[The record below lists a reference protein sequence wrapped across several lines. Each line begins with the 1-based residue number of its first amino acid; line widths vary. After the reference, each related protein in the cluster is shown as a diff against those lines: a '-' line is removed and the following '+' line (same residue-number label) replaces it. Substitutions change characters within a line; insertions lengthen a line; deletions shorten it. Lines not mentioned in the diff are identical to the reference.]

1 VHVAHLSLT
10 DFRSYP
16 AAELELEPGVTAFV
30 GPNGHGKT
38 NLVEAVGYVATQ
50 SSHRVASDGPLVRHG
65 AARAFVRAAVVR
77 DDRRALIELE
87 INPGRSNRARLNRSP
102 VPRARDVLG
111 LLRSVLFAPEDLAM
125 VKGDPAERRRFLDE
139 LLVARAPRFAG
150 VRADYERVLKQRGA
164 LLRAAAA
171 ARAGRGRS
179 ARRLEDEAAFA
190 AAGAGDVLSTL
201 EVWDAHLA
209 RIGAELLAARLDL
222 VEALRPLVA
231 KAYAALAPSSGTADL
246 RYRSSLSTIGGQ
258 ATLSTGGGPFAQST
272 GGGRSTES
280 TGGGRSTESTGGGR
294 STESTDGGRF
304 AQPTADGRASG
315 PAVPGPEDVPEAGP
329 ADRAALAAALR
340 EALLAARPAE
350 LERGVNLVGPHRDDL
365 ELRLGDLPARGYA
378 SHGESWSFALALR
391 LAAYELLRADGGGD
405 PVLILDDVFAELD
418 TFRRRRLAEIVAPAE
433 QVLITAAAP
442 EDVPAELRGA
452 RFDVAEGR
460 VTRVR

>member
-1 VHVAHLSLT
+1 
-10 DFRSYP
+10 
-16 AAELELEPGVTAFV
+16 
-30 GPNGHGKT
+30 
-38 NLVEAVGYVATQ
+38 
-50 SSHRVASDGPLVRHG
+50 
-65 AARAFVRAAVVR
+65 
-77 DDRRALIELE
+77 
-87 INPGRSNRARLNRSP
+87 
-102 VPRARDVLG
+102 
-111 LLRSVLFAPEDLAM
+111 
-125 VKGDPAERRRFLDE
+125 
-139 LLVARAPRFAG
+139 
-150 VRADYERVLKQRGA
+150 
-164 LLRAAAA
+164 AA

-272 GGGRSTES
+272 GGGRFAQ
-280 TGGGRSTESTGGGR
+280 STGGGR
-294 STESTDGGRF
+294 STESTDGGRC
-304 AQPTADGRASG
+304 ARPRADGRASG

-391 LAAYELLRADGGGD
+391 LAAYEL
-405 PVLILDDVFAELD
+405 
-418 TFRRRRLAEIVAPAE
+418 
-433 QVLITAAAP
+433 
-442 EDVPAELRGA
+442 
-452 RFDVAEGR
+452 
-460 VTRVR
+460 